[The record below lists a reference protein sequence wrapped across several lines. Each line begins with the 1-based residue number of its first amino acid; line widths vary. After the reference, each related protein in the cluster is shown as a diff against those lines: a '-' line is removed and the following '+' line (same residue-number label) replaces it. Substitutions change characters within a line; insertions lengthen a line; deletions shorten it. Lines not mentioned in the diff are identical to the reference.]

1 MTLRDI
7 FVILGI
13 DFTIEYGVVNV
24 YRVPFHPDTFS
35 IFGDEL
41 FFKILS
47 RCLIIDT
54 FLMNFIFERIPI
66 ELDGNLNKI

>member
-1 MTLRDI
+1 MALLKEKINVLPLVSQLTLRDI

-41 FFKILS
+41 FSKS
-47 RCLIIDT
+47 YR
-54 FLMNFIFERIPI
+54 
-66 ELDGNLNKI
+66 GV